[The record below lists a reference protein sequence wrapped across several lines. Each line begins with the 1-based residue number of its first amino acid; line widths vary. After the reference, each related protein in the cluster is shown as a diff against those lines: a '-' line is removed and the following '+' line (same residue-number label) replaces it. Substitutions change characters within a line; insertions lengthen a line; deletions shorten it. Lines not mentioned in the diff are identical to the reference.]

1 MDFKENPTQ
10 DLGKFGVKKTNAKL
24 MKKTEQ
30 EAKTRQLK
38 SAAQKYID
46 TIAES
51 NMSEMQLEAKHFNEQ
66 LQQLEKYLQKKAITK
81 SQYDAAVLD
90 ANSAFNNKI
99 FEQLAEQQSKRGR
112 VSTKNKSVKTKTA
125 QDAWSRY
132 RLLLTKL
139 ILQA

>member
-1 MDFKENPTQ
+1 MTKSSTRS
-10 DLGKFGVKKTNAKL
+10 KKPA
-24 MKKTEQ
+24 
-30 EAKTRQLK
+30 QLK
-38 SAAQKYID
+38 EEAQKYID

-51 NMSEMQLEAKHFNEQ
+51 NMSEMQPEAKHFNEQ
-66 LQQLEKYLQKKAITK
+66 LQQLEKYLQQKAITK

-99 FEQLAEQQSKRGR
+99 FEQLAEQQAKEDELAL
-112 VSTKNKSVKTKTA
+112 KNKSVKTKTA